1 MTHQMNLDIM
11 TKFSR
16 NIATYA
22 PKTAVFAAA
31 GLLLVAC
38 GDNSKPDDSA
48 EQATQQSEVT
58 NAADSKP
65 VTERVASSGA
75 VKVEYS
81 SERTI
86 DGVAFGELSMGD
98 PNAPITMIEY
108 ASLTCSHCA
117 AFHNNTL
124 PLIKEKYIET
134 GEVRLVYRNY
144 ILNQYDLYAS
154 MITRCA
160 GPEKAF
166 GMMSLFFNRQS
177 VWMQGDIVNNLA
189 SLARRA
195 GMNRATF
202 DQCLANRDLQADI
215 LTMREQGNEDGVTGT
230 PTFLINGALKQ
241 NGDMASFEEAFED
254 AR

>member
-1 MTHQMNLDIM
+1 MSL
-11 TKFSR
+11 S
-16 NIATYA
+16 
-22 PKTAVFAAA
+22 VFAAA
-31 GLLLVAC
+31 GLLLTAC
-38 GDNSKPDDSA
+38 GDSSKPEDSA
-48 EQATQQSEVT
+48 DA
-58 NAADSKP
+58 SKP
-65 VTERVASSGA
+65 QSDVASTADTSTTAESATSGSTA
-75 VKVEYS
+75 VNVEYS
-81 SERTI
+81 SGYTI
-86 DGVAFGELSMGD
+86 DGIAFGELSMGD

-144 ILNQYDLYAS
+144 ILNQWDLYAS
-154 MITRCA
+154 MISRCA

-230 PTFLINGALKQ
+230 PTFLINGELKS
-241 NGDMASFEEAFED
+241 NGDMESFEEAFED
-254 AR
+254 AN